1 MKFPMLE
8 AKLDQAPAL
17 YSTDGDE
24 NKKIHVKI
32 TLVNGWVYDVIEA
45 DKEGDDYMMF
55 CNVHGYETELG
66 YVSLNEMSKFIYW
79 WSDGNIQ
86 EMTLAH

>member
-1 MKFPMLE
+1 MLE

-24 NKKIHVKI
+24 NKKIVVRI
-32 TLVNGWVYDVIEA
+32 TLLNGWKYDVFEA
-45 DKEGDDYMMF
+45 EKQGDDYLMF

-66 YVSLNEMSKFIYW
+66 YVSLNEISKFIYW